1 MIYYLGVTFTEQT
14 MMSEVMDEEIKRWTA
29 RRSSALVL
37 EIIRGQSSVGPDPG
51 RDRELGRDGKRGVE
65 NALRTKLE
73 DVRDQSQ
80 CQLKDLQGAN
90 GEPMLEIRA

>member
-51 RDRELGRDGKRGVE
+51 RDGELGRDGKRGVE

-73 DVRDQSQ
+73 DVRGSFNLR
-80 CQLKDLQGAN
+80 CKR
-90 GEPMLEIRA
+90 MSI